1 MPELS
6 QYNVSPLP
14 SATGSQLRFDKSPL
28 ACLNVTPVATLH
40 DPLVWKGNKAF
51 RRVRTYSFV
60 ILTSLGMAYVGTPC
74 DRRKVHRFLMADA
87 SVSGV
92 SRSRVIPAAPA
103 WPS

>member
-1 MPELS
+1 
-6 QYNVSPLP
+6 
-14 SATGSQLRFDKSPL
+14 
-28 ACLNVTPVATLH
+28 
-40 DPLVWKGNKAF
+40 
-51 RRVRTYSFV
+51 
-60 ILTSLGMAYVGTPC
+60 MAYVGTPC